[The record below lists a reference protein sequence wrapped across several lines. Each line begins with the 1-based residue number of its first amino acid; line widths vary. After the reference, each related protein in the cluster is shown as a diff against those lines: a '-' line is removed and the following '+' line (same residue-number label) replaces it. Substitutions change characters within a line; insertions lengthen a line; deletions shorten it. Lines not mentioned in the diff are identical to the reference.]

1 MEALLPISP
10 HVLPLPFFLLAAVR
24 LSFHL
29 LPIDVHYVVKAEARE
44 VRNKVVMN
52 GSNSLSLEFLP
63 SRLRNHLI
71 RLEES
76 HASSFNSFW

>member
-24 LSFHL
+24 LSSHM
-29 LPIDVHYVVKAEARE
+29 LPLDVHGVVKAEARI
-44 VRNKVVMN
+44 VRNTVVTI
-52 GSNSLSLEFLP
+52 GSNLLSLEFLP